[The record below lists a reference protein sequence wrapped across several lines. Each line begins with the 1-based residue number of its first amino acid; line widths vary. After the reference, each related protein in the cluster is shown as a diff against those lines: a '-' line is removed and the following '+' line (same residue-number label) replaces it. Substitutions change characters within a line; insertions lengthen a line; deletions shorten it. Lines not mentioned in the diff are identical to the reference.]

1 MNIAKKDHIK
11 NLLLK
16 LNQQI
21 EKLLLINEEAHQIEI
36 DIIKENI
43 RSLYESIDTF
53 NQHTEPK
60 PVITANAVDK
70 IDDEINELIDFA
82 NSQFEE
88 NEIEKQIKEQE
99 IVLEEQNEDDKRE
112 PEIPEEKEI
121 IEVHKDIEEKLEINT
136 QDEPS
141 APIKEVNIPTETK
154 ENKEEEKIVAPIV
167 KKEEESISKPT
178 KTTKTIHV
186 LDVAPD
192 EEFDE
197 DDSESERLLPSKI
210 KLKPIKSLKSGIGI
224 NDKFMITNDLFE
236 GRTPEFN
243 EAIKRLDSL
252 ENAQEAL
259 YLLGDMKDENLWEID
274 DNVFQVFKKYVERR
288 YAK

>member
-11 NLLLK
+11 NQLLK

-21 EKLLLINEEAHQIEI
+21 EKLLLINDNAHQIEI
-36 DIIKENI
+36 DIIKENL
-43 RSLYESIDTF
+43 RSLYDSIDTF
-53 NQHTEPK
+53 NDNIEVN
-60 PVITANAVDK
+60 PVVNADNIDK

-82 NSQFEE
+82 NSQFEDQ
-88 NEIEKQIKEQE
+88 EIEKQIKEQE

-121 IEVHKDIEEKLEINT
+121 IEVHQKIDQKLEATNK
-136 QDEPS
+136 DETS
-141 APIKEVNIPTETK
+141 TPITEVNITSKTEEK
-154 ENKEEEKIVAPIV
+154 EKVKEE
-167 KKEEESISKPT
+167 KESTPESNT
-178 KTTKTIHV
+178 KKTIHI

-192 EEFDE
+192 ENEFD
-197 DDSESERLLPSKI
+197 DDSESERLLPSTI

-224 NDKFMITNDLFE
+224 NDKFMISNDLFE
-236 GRTPEFN
+236 GRTSEFN

-252 ENAQEAL
+252 KNSQEAL